1 MNPESTKAG
10 EALLRDAADQLSTI
24 STQAKE
30 KAKETLEVTKARL
43 AEAQAALTYQTRRA
57 AELTDAYAR
66 ENTWKTMG
74 IAAGLGV
81 VVGLLLR
88 RR

>member
-1 MNPESTKAG
+1 MNPEATKAG
-10 EALLRDAADQLSTI
+10 ETLLRDAADQLSSL
-24 STQAKE
+24 STQAKD